1 MKKAL
6 LVAAAAVSLLPATRA
21 AATLIV
27 YEPFS
32 NLYGGGLGGESNT
45 TNAVTRTWTT
55 GDTPTEASDIQLS
68 AANGSTLTHPTLAA
82 QSGKHVLLSG
92 AGTGDVDRIGT
103 GVFSAA
109 TDTLYYSL
117 LLQVTNLAGAASGA
131 TGSFIAGFNNSLPN
145 STLAVS
151 QAGARLAIRL
161 DSVDGTKFNL
171 GVQNDLGGANSP
183 RNFETTQR
191 NLNQTYLVVL
201 AYEFN
206 GVNDADD
213 VAKIWVDP
221 VPGSAE
227 PLPLLTS
234 TGDDI
239 STLQIQNFFL
249 RQNTSAPQ
257 VTQIDEVRV
266 GTTWEDVTPIPE
278 PAGVML
284 LALGAVGFMSRR
296 RRAS

>member
-1 MKKAL
+1 MKRISAL
-6 LVAAAAVSLLPATRA
+6 LGVGLFASQAS
-21 AATLIV
+21 ATLVI
-27 YEPFS
+27 YEPFPDTFS
-32 NLYGGGLGGESNT
+32 GGLGGESNT
-45 TNAVTRTWTT
+45 TNAVTRTWTA
-55 GDTPTEASDIQLS
+55 GDTPTEATDIQLS

-82 QSGKHVLLSG
+82 QSGKHALLSG

-109 TDTLYYSL
+109 SDTLYYSL
-117 LLQVTNLAGAASGA
+117 LLQVTDLAGAASGA
-131 TGSFIAGFNNSLPN
+131 TGSFIAGFNNSAPN
-145 STLAVS
+145 STLGVT

-161 DSVDGTKFNL
+161 DSVNNTKFNL
-171 GVQNDLGGANSP
+171 GVQNDLGGAGSP

-213 VAKIWVDP
+213 VAKIWIDP

-266 GTTWEDVTPIPE
+266 GTTWEDVTPAVPE
-278 PAGVML
+278 PST
-284 LALGAVGFMSRR
+284 LALAGLGGLTLLRR
-296 RRAS
+296 RRQA